1 MACEMTDWKPVDLE
15 MEMFVESLLDD
26 DDFDYENESISDND
40 DEEFL

>member
-26 DDFDYENESISDND
+26 DDFDYEDESDCDND